1 MSVFIFGMGFTAQAA
16 ARAMREFLD
25 PDIVVAGTTRTR
37 EKADK
42 LLRKGLKIHAFDG
55 RAPGLM
61 LGSDLK
67 NATKLI
73 VSIPPKD
80 GTDPVLQQHRGDLAA
95 SPKLEWICYYSTV
108 GVYGDA
114 GGAWIDEGAPLVPS
128 NNRSADRVTAEQ
140 MWRDFAAEKGI
151 PLAVFRI
158 AGIYGPGRSTFDKMR
173 EGSAQRIIKQGQVF
187 NRIHVDDIARLTALA
202 SRQNLGGTYNITD
215 DEPAAPQDPIEY
227 ASKLSG
233 LPMPGEVP
241 FEEAELS
248 DMARSFYE
256 DCKRVSNA
264 AIKKALGVELLYPT
278 YRSGL
283 RAIFDL
289 EAREEDN

>member
-1 MSVFIFGMGFTAQAA
+1 MNVFIFGMGYSAVAA
-16 ARAMREFLD
+16 ARAMRELID
-25 PDIVVAGTTRTR
+25 PDLVVSGTTRTR
-37 EKADK
+37 EKADR
-42 LLRKGLKIHAFDG
+42 LLRTGLKVHAFDG

-61 LGSDLK
+61 LGADLK
-67 NATKLI
+67 NAEKLI
-73 VSIPPKD
+73 ASVPPKD
-80 GTDPVLQQHRGDLAA
+80 GVDPALQQHRKDLAA
-95 SPKLEWICYYSTV
+95 SPKLEWICYYSTI

-114 GGAWIDEGAPLVPS
+114 GGAWIDEKAPLVPS
-128 NNRSADRVTAEQ
+128 SDRSADRVAAEQ
-140 MWRDFAAEKGI
+140 AWRDFAAEKGI
-151 PLAVFRI
+151 PLAIFRL

-173 EGSAQRIIKQGQVF
+173 DGSARRIIKPGQVF

-202 SRQNLGGTYNITD
+202 ARQNLSGTFNITD

-233 LPMPGEVP
+233 LPLPDEVP
-241 FEEAELS
+241 FDEADLS
-248 DMARSFYE
+248 DMARSFYD

-264 AIKKALGVELLYPT
+264 AIKKALGVELLYPS

-289 EAREEDN
+289 EARQEDQ